1 MRKTIDGI
9 VIACMCVALYVNL
22 TDFPRPSQVASGTL
36 IKLEL
41 KNEQDNK

>member
-9 VIACMCVALYVNL
+9 VIACMFVALYINW
-22 TDFPRPSQVASGTL
+22 TDFPKPSQVVSGTL